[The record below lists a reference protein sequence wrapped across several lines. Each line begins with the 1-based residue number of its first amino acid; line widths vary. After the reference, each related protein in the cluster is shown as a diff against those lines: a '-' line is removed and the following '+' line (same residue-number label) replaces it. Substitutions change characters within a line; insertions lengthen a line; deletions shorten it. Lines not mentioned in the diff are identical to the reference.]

1 MTHDRIQEVLDVARS
16 RYDNLASLSDAI
28 ALLDMCH
35 SFADKVS
42 SSTLPWSRPTVNTEG
57 GGTLTIQKGRY
68 GIEVSCAGLMTPSTT
83 TAIAA
88 NHFVPN
94 DTYAPGH
101 RNFTVLTGVNG
112 SGKSTYLKQIAIIV
126 VLAHCGSYVPSESA
140 IVPVCLA
147 IFNFNLFTSSLIK
160 FSLESRFEIV
170 FAHELELAMI
180 KVRVGLKYFNLWIV
194 NMLTTHAFKIFVQSI
209 ISQHSCLR

>member
-42 SSTLPWSRPTVNTEG
+42 SSSLPWSRPTVNTEG

-68 GIEVSCAGLMTPSTT
+68 GIDVSCPGLVTPSTT
-83 TAIAA
+83 TAVVA

-140 IVPVCLA
+140 IVPVCLD
-147 IFNFNLFTSSLIK
+147 IFNFGLLSFLLIK
-160 FSLESRFEIV
+160 FSFVSRFEIV
-170 FAHELELAMI
+170 FAHESEQVMI
-180 KVRVGLKYFNLWIV
+180 KVCFGLIY
-194 NMLTTHAFKIFVQSI
+194 
-209 ISQHSCLR
+209 